1 MTSLGA
7 LVLGLPFLV
16 EAYSR
21 LASWTIQPK
30 DNILMEIP
38 AQGWE
43 SLDELTLV
51 FHGAGGTDANTDALH
66 KVLQQQ
72 SETSTRSSY
81 STILDWSY
89 FSSNI
94 LQASFNGQVIGR
106 DVANQIMAK
115 APSLQR
121 VHVIGISVGAFACHA
136 FIEQLKLTCPHVYLQ
151 ETLLDP
157 FCQQGIVDFGYG
169 NQRFGVKADYSQQY
183 LNTDDPVPST
193 NSPLKNCAVFNITPL
208 RPIEVFGHDWPLLYY
223 TKQGKVGFVDNKD
236 KREKGSVTILD
247 S

>member
-1 MTSLGA
+1 
-7 LVLGLPFLV
+7 
-16 EAYSR
+16 
-21 LASWTIQPK
+21 
-30 DNILMEIP
+30 MEIP

-115 APSLQR
+115 EIGRA
-121 VHVIGISVGAFACHA
+121 HV
-136 FIEQLKLTCPHVYLQ
+136 
-151 ETLLDP
+151 
-157 FCQQGIVDFGYG
+157 
-169 NQRFGVKADYSQQY
+169 
-183 LNTDDPVPST
+183 
-193 NSPLKNCAVFNITPL
+193 
-208 RPIEVFGHDWPLLYY
+208 
-223 TKQGKVGFVDNKD
+223 
-236 KREKGSVTILD
+236 
-247 S
+247 